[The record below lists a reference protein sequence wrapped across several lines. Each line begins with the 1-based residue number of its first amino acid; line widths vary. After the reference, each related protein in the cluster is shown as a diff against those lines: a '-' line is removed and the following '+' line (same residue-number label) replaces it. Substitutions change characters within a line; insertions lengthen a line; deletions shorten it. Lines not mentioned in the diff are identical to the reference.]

1 VIHIPGAAIDDG
13 RYRLVREIAVGGMG
27 RIWEGLN
34 TRLDRPVAIREV
46 SLDLVPPVAQAEFVQ
61 RAIREG
67 RNAAALADHPNIVTC
82 TTS

>member
-27 RIWEGLN
+27 RIWEGLD
-34 TRLDRPVAIREV
+34 TRLDRPVAIKEV
-46 SLDLVPPVAQAEFVQ
+46 SLDLVPPVAQAEFVH

-67 RNAAALADHPNIVTC
+67 RNAAALATRTSSPC